1 MIIAAHDR
9 ALLLAKYAAANR
21 SKRKV
26 TEKNYYEG
34 PEFSDDEAYSE
45 GSGEESDEEYNEGS
59 GEESVWRGIWR

>member
-45 GSGEESDEEYNEGS
+45 GSG
-59 GEESVWRGIWR
+59 VW